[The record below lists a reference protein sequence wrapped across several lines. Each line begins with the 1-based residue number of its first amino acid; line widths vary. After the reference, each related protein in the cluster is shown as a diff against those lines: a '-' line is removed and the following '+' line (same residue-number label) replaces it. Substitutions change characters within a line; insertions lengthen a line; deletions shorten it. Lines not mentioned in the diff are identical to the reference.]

1 MIDSASR
8 KLRAQPLKYVGRVV
22 LYLIVLAGAVL
33 FALPFVWM
41 VRTSVMPPWQ
51 IFIFPPQWIPV
62 ELHWTNWATPWT
74 TQPFGVWFQNTFILA
89 FGSTLGT
96 VLSTSIV
103 AYALARIPFRGSRRL
118 FMVIIATMMLPPQV
132 TLIPRYV
139 IFSRLGWIDSLKPL
153 IVPEW
158 LAFSAY
164 NVFLLRQYMMTI
176 PLEYDEAAT
185 IDGCGLFGI
194 YWRIILPLSAPALG
208 VIAISHFTWSWNEFL
223 NALIYLN
230 TYQKFTI
237 SIGLRLLQSHGHAHV
252 DWAALMAAT
261 LQSTIPVMVLFFAA
275 QRYFIQGVVITGV
288 KG

>member
-132 TLIPRYV
+132 TLIPRYI

-153 IVPEW
+153 IVPQW